1 MNHPQSKWLI
11 CVLFAAVSGVAFA
24 QDDEEGVV
32 EEEIST
38 EMPPPEPACFNVRDI
53 NNFDA
58 FEDNFVYVE
67 GRRNQHFL
75 LTMQRSCFG
84 LRQARGIA
92 ISNQINRVCSNSFA
106 EITYRDFDTVER
118 CRIREVEAVVDK
130 EAARALAERRKNQ
143 E

>member
-1 MNHPQSKWLI
+1 MLARIIALTCLSS
-11 CVLFAAVSGVAFA
+11 LFGSAIA

-38 EMPPPEPACFNVRDI
+38 ATPPPEPACFNVRDI

-106 EITYRDFDTVER
+106 EITYRDFNTVMR

-130 EAARALAERRKNQ
+130 EAARALAERRKDQ

>member
-11 CVLFAAVSGVAFA
+11 CVLFAAVSSVAFA

-106 EITYRDFDTVER
+106 EITYRDFNTVMR